1 MLTNIRIAETVD
13 VEAITTIINAAF
25 KQAESFFIERDR
37 IDPAAVSN
45 FLKTGEFVVLEDE
58 RGIAGCVYV
67 EKRGERAYT
76 GLLAVEPSGQGAG
89 LGSRLMQ
96 AAEQHAR
103 EAGCRCM
110 DLRIVNLRRELP
122 EFYLRR
128 GYVQTS
134 TSPFTPG
141 IQTKLPCHFINM
153 SKPLK

>member
-1 MLTNIRIAETVD
+1 LSHIRAAGPTD

-25 KQAESFFIERDR
+25 KRAESFFIERDR
-37 IDPAAVSN
+37 IDPTGVRN
-45 FLKTGEFVVLEDE
+45 FLQTGEFLLLGDDS
-58 RGIAGCVYV
+58 GIAGCVYL

-76 GLLAVEPSGQGAG
+76 GLLPVEPSRQGAG

-103 EAGCRCM
+103 EVGCRFM

-128 GYVQTS
+128 GDVQTS

-141 IQTKLPCHFINM
+141 IQTELPCHFINM